1 MRIAKCLDRHVICIQ
16 IKDSLF
22 DDENSV
28 DRSSSSKPKEHVSG
42 QAEHTN
48 LAVNNRSVSR

>member
-1 MRIAKCLDRHVICIQ
+1 MSRPSRHLYSNH
-16 IKDSLF
+16 DSLF

-42 QAEHTN
+42 QPEHTN